1 MANVLEYLPEPV
13 KVIREFQAIAT
24 AEDPELSALWQSIA
38 DAELDQFIDEAT
50 VTGVRRWE
58 TNLGLAPKLTD
69 TLVERRLRIKTRI
82 NEQPPYTYRTL
93 DQKLAT
99 LCGERMT
106 LFEKFLEDVPA
117 ASWSVEAITDFVNA
131 HGSPITYSNLFSG
144 ADLLAL
150 GGWSSIGANMTIA
163 SGKATAT
170 GTGSS
175 TNVAIVQTRIPGVT
189 QTGRRYFMRSKV
201 KLSQAATYI
210 GSTLRGTT
218 SGTIY
223 GSSISNPTPGQEY
236 DLVSTVTETASILG
250 SVRIGFTPRH
260 NSQAEATGQ
269 VFEMRE
275 PLGIELSS
283 HAQIATLEAR
293 LGRVLTDQEL
303 GILLPFVVISHTPK
317 DVGGYT
323 LDVDVEGF
331 KVTVRLA
338 LTEKAAY
345 EEVDGLL
352 ERIVPL
358 NMIIDLSL
366 LYNQHDLLASYTHS
380 RLGLYTH
387 DQLRSED
394 ISNLTYGMME
404 GQTISNLEGVN

>member
-1 MANVLEYLPEPV
+1 MANVLEYLPEPI

-50 VTGVRRWE
+50 TTGVKRWE
-58 TNLGLAPKLTD
+58 ANLGLAPKPTD
-69 TLVERRLRIKTRI
+69 TLEERRLRIKTRI

-93 DQKLAT
+93 DQKLTT
-99 LCGERMT
+99 LCGERIT
-106 LFEKFLEDVPA
+106 LFERFLEDVPA

-131 HGSPITYSNLFSG
+131 HGSPITYSNLKRNADFKAGTTGWGAFSG
-144 ADLLAL
+144 SSLSAANGKLAATGIGTNTLVGAQCADYTTAA
-150 GGWSSIGANMTIA
+150 IGHKYYINA
-163 SGKATAT
+163 KATAVES
-170 GTGSS
+170 G
-175 TNVAIVQTRIPGVT
+175 
-189 QTGRRYFMRSKV
+189 
-201 KLSQAATYI
+201 AASMTFRFVI
-210 GSTLRGTT
+210 GTT
-218 SGTIY
+218 NYDYTIP
-223 GSSISNPTPGQEY
+223 NPVAGAEY
-236 DLVSTVTETASILG
+236 NDARTITASTVAGLVDYRVFLTFADAASTSGKTLEVFSPET
-250 SVRIGFTPRH
+250 VRIDDST
-260 NSQAEATGQ
+260 
-269 VFEMRE
+269 
-275 PLGIELSS
+275 
-283 HAQIATLEAR
+283 QIATLEAR

-303 GILLPFVVISHTPK
+303 GILLPFVTTSHTPK

-331 KVTVRLA
+331 TVTVRLA

-387 DQLRSED
+387 DQLRNED
-394 ISNLTYGMME
+394 ISTLTYGMME